1 MIQDYSLTP
10 SLPNFKLS
18 SMAQGDL
25 IDLRSQ
31 LDTHLK
37 LKLED
42 LDLAEELAL
51 QFKQAKALYNE
62 TMNDDEVAPNQKA
75 QELNTITSIIA
86 SITKAQAELYNAER
100 LKKLEAA
107 TLKALKSLPKT
118 SQEDFFTL
126 YSEYIDG

>member
-31 LDTHLK
+31 LDAHLK

-75 QELNTITSIIA
+75 QVLNTITSIIA